1 MFPTLNLETLATEI
15 KTAIEKDS
23 SNEIGEVIMLSFDEK
38 NNATVIFENGRPK
51 LAETMQDKI
60 KMYLQVLMRTGY
72 EQYPVYSGTKFGMTY
87 FNFRGKKLPPSIIT
101 SEIRREI
108 IEHLSKI
115 NAFDRI
121 EQFQATLTQTTLSIS
136 FNMILTD
143 ETVLSI
149 IL

>member
-72 EQYPVYSGTKFGMTY
+72 EQHPVYSGTKFGMTY

-101 SEIRREI
+101 SEVKREI
-108 IEHLSKI
+108 VESLSRI
-115 NAFDRI
+115 SIFDKV
-121 EQFQATLTQTTLSIS
+121 EQFEASLTQATLNIKFNLILKDGSALEIS
-136 FNMILTD
+136 L
-143 ETVLSI
+143 
-149 IL
+149 